1 MERLSEEN
9 RIKVAEAKMVETE
22 YLEESEIDQHLE
34 LAPSVDRRSDR
45 VNDWVDHALENQKG
59 PEVVPSSSKFE
70 TCINTESGSHQNRNV
85 STAGASPRRSLP
97 NQTFGCDQQC
107 YQPTVSFSDGD
118 GIKHAVSTNPE
129 HETQSL
135 LISNNAT
142 LCENNNTSLFNPAVT
157 AATNTPVCCYF
168 SVPHPSSSIQ
178 HIPVNNFNNDSRVVG
193 NMPANSNQYSGY
205 TPHAILSQTPAILI
219 CRNQNLL
226 SHNVYSNPASVNN
239 PFSGQSAVINQ
250 RKMPPAVAQ
259 FIAGVTSD
267 GNTNPSV
274 GVFSSVTPISQQQFP
289 HISSG
294 GTVYYGFPN
303 HDASAENT
311 YIYQQQPFAA
321 EPSITL
327 PSLQRAPQPQ
337 AVTLNDLV
345 QALSVSKKD
354 PLPEWKLA
362 QYDGN
367 PLQWHEWFGQF
378 CSTVEAASLSDDVKL
393 TYLKTLV
400 TGKAKSAIA
409 EFAYSGRMYKD
420 ALKTL
425 ERKFGQSQKSNYGP
439 P

>member
-1 MERLSEEN
+1 MELLSEEK

-34 LAPSVDRRSDR
+34 LVSSVDRRSDR

-70 TCINTESGSHQNRNV
+70 TCINIESGSHQHRNV

-97 NQTFGCDQQC
+97 NQTFDCDQQC
-107 YQPTVSFSDGD
+107 YPYQPTVSFSDGD
-118 GIKHAVSTNPE
+118 GIKHAVSTKLE

-142 LCENNNTSLFNPAVT
+142 LCENNTSSFFNPAVT

-178 HIPVNNFNNDSRVVG
+178 HIPVNNSNNDSRVVG
-193 NMPANSNQYSGY
+193 NMPAISNQYSGY
-205 TPHAILSQTPAILI
+205 TPHAILSQTPANLM

-226 SHNVYSNPASVNN
+226 SHNVYSNPASVSN
-239 PFSGQSAVINQ
+239 PFSGQSAVISQPNVPLMSQ
-250 RKMPPAVAQ
+250 WTPAVAQ
-259 FIAGVTSD
+259 CITGVTSD

-274 GVFSSVTPISQQQFP
+274 GVFSSVRPISQQQFP
-289 HISSG
+289 HVSSG

-303 HDASAENT
+303 NNASAENT
-311 YIYQQQPFAA
+311 YKYQQQPFAA
-321 EPSITL
+321 DPSNTL
-327 PSLQRAPQPQ
+327 PSLQPAPQPQ

-378 CSTVEAASLSDDVKL
+378 CSTVGAASRSDDVKL
-393 TYLKTLV
+393 TYLKT
-400 TGKAKSAIA
+400 
-409 EFAYSGRMYKD
+409 
-420 ALKTL
+420 
-425 ERKFGQSQKSNYGP
+425 
-439 P
+439 